1 MKAPDV
7 NKHFIISCMKSTIR
21 IVSCVCALASDS
33 LDIIAFGFLFAELL
47 GIVEELM

>member
-7 NKHFIISCMKSTIR
+7 NKHFIISFMKSTIR
-21 IVSCVCALASDS
+21 IVSCVCALMGDRVD
-33 LDIIAFGFLFAELL
+33 LIAFGFLFAELL